1 MRYAKRNLPV
11 IVILLALLLILF
23 VIWLYN
29 RRIERIDGK
38 TMPATSK
45 TKALN
50 IQQSKQLQLTII
62 FHLKNQ
68 HDEN

>member
-1 MRYAKRNLPV
+1 MFMRYAKRNLPV

-29 RRIERIDGK
+29 KRIESMDGK

-45 TKALN
+45 TNALN
-50 IQQSKQLQLTII
+50 ISAIKTILT
-62 FHLKNQ
+62 
-68 HDEN
+68 